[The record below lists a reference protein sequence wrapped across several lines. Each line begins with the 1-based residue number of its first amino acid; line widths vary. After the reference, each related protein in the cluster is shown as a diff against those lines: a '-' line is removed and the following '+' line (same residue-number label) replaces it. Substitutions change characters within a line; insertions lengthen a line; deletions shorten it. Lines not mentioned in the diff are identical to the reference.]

1 MSEPKHN
8 TRWNRFKS
16 SPLTVFSAVLVLLFV
31 FGAVFAPFVTPQNPF
46 NLAEL
51 NLRDGRVPPLWQEG
65 GKLPYLL
72 GTDQQGRDVFSA
84 ILYGLRIS
92 LFVSISTVI
101 ISMFAGIMAGLW
113 AGFYGKWVDAALM
126 RLADVVFPFSTTLT
140 AIFFMGLTNEQG
152 ILTVIV
158 AISIIN
164 WVRYARTARGST
176 LAIKSEEFI
185 SAIEAQ
191 GAGIFRILFR
201 HVLPNTIQ
209 PLMVVAAVDFA
220 VVIVLESTLSF
231 LGIGVPVTQPSL
243 GMMISQG
250 KDQFLAGQWWMLVF
264 PGLALVLLTM
274 GMNLIGDWLRDELDP
289 RAHSN

>member
-1 MSEPKHN
+1 MSEQKQN
-8 TRWNRFKS
+8 TRWKRFLA
-16 SPLTVFSAVLVLLFV
+16 SPITVFSAVIVLLFV
-31 FGAVFAPFVTPQNPF
+31 LGAIFAPFITPQNPF

-51 NLRDGRVPPLWQEG
+51 NLRDGKIPPLWQEG
-65 GKLPYLL
+65 GKLPYIL
-72 GTDQQGRDVFSA
+72 GTDKQGRDVFSA

-92 LFVSISTVI
+92 LLVSVSTVL
-101 ISMFAGIMAGLW
+101 ISMLVGIMAGLW

-140 AIFFMGLTNEQG
+140 AIFFMGLSEEKG
-152 ILTVIV
+152 VVPVIV

-164 WVRYARTARGST
+164 WVRYARTSRGST

-185 SAIEAQ
+185 SAIQAQ
-191 GAGIFRILFR
+191 GAGIFRIMFR
-201 HVLPNTIQ
+201 HVLPNIVQ

-250 KDQFLAGQWWMLVF
+250 KDQFLANQWWMLIF

-274 GMNLIGDWLRDELDP
+274 GINLIGDWLRDELDP
-289 RAHSN
+289 RASSS